1 MSAVRKCNG
10 KALRP
15 YPIGLDVRVY
25 LPADLRRG
33 RRGFE
38 SRVGSVGEG
47 RRCQCSVPIV
57 GTRALIVAAAH
68 GHTDTVQALLDAGA
82 DVNAEDF
89 TGWTALHAA
98 AFNGDPEIVQL
109 LLEHGAIP
117 GKASWFI
124 RSPSGMAEGLGHNEI
139 VPLLKE
145 AEARAQ

>member
-1 MSAVRKCNG
+1 MGFTLWVLMAGCAFPLIYGAADHDSKAVL
-10 KALRP
+10 ALLEKGTDANAP
-15 YPIGLDVRVY
+15 
-25 LPADLRRG
+25 
-33 RRGFE
+33 F
-38 SRVGSVGEG
+38 
-47 RRCQCSVPIV
+47 PIV
-57 GTRALIVAAAH
+57 GTRALMVAAAH
-68 GHTDTVQALLDAGA
+68 GHKDTARALLDAGA